1 MTPEALELV
10 AERFRVMGDAL
21 RLRILQSLEE
31 GERSVSELVELVE
44 TTQPNVSRHLKR
56 LQDAGLVTKRQE
68 KNSVF
73 YSIADETVFELC
85 DVVCNRMRERLMSQ
99 VGALPP
105 ARPARPVQKQARSGR
120 RTGTKR

>member
-10 AERFRVMGDAL
+10 AERFRVMGDPV
-21 RLRILQSLEE
+21 RLRILQALED
-31 GERSVSELVELVE
+31 GERSVSTLVEMVE

-73 YSIADETVFELC
+73 YSVADETVFELC

-99 VGALPP
+99 VGALAP
-105 ARPARPVQKQARSGR
+105 ARPQRKQAQGSGR
-120 RTGTKR
+120 RPAGRR

>member
-10 AERFRVMGDAL
+10 AERFRVMGDPI
-21 RLRILQSLEE
+21 RLRILQALEE
-31 GERSVSELVELVE
+31 GELSVSSLVEEVE

-85 DVVCNRMRERLMSQ
+85 DVVCNRMRERLMTQ
-99 VGALPP
+99 VGALAP
-105 ARPARPVQKQARSGR
+105 ARPQRKHGRAGGGQRPAARR
-120 RTGTKR
+120 